1 MKRFFS
7 ISQITEKA
15 KISVK
20 RFPISILLILS
31 FTAMLL
37 AKFEASG
44 YKQEYYFLSVGIVI
58 SMVAILWLEDFV
70 DYITQHLIT
79 TGIILLWA
87 AYCFFLM
94 PNDFSFY
101 SKIIELPVIA
111 MVAFLALFFISFL
124 KKDKDNA
131 FWNFTIKISNELC
144 LAVFFSWILNG
155 GLSIAIL
162 AITELFNL
170 KTKIDYYYYLSV
182 ICFAIFAPL
191 YFLANIPDKIAK
203 YCEEVNLTK
212 GLKIFALYI
221 LMPIAAVYAVILY
234 VYLFKIIF
242 AWELPRGSVSYL
254 VSALACTGFVIITL
268 LYPARFKF
276 LRYFGLIMLP
286 LLTLMTIGIIRRL
299 SDYGI
304 SISRCYVLLL
314 NIWLY
319 GVFIYI
325 FITKAERIKLIPVSF
340 ALIVLLSSVGPWSI
354 ANVTKHVLLA
364 EIQQLTDAEKINDK
378 VRYLRNTYGYDTV
391 AGLDVPKSIDSAS
404 EVERGEYIYKAK
416 VWDNEIKHIN
426 GFNAFVVLE
435 YDYYSPDKE
444 ESTKDLD
451 YSFEKNLLTIK
462 IPQHGKTFSAS
473 LPELKDKMLIQGNGY
488 MILGET
494 FRGKHYKKE
503 DSISMSSFRGYLF
516 YNR

>member
-1 MKRFFS
+1 MKKFFS

-20 RFPISILLILS
+20 RFPISILLTVS
-31 FTAMLL
+31 FAVLLL
-37 AKFEASG
+37 AKFKASG
-44 YKQEYYFLSVGIVI
+44 YEQVYYFLSVGTVI

-70 DYITQHLIT
+70 DYIKQHLMT
-79 TGIILLWA
+79 AGIILLWA

-101 SKIIELPVIA
+101 GKIIELPVIA

-131 FWNFTIKISNELC
+131 FWNFTVKISNELG
-144 LAVFFSWILNG
+144 LAIFFSWILNG
-155 GLSIAIL
+155 GLGIAIF
-162 AITELFNL
+162 AITELFNI
-170 KTKIDYYYYLSV
+170 KTKIDYYYYLAV
-182 ICFAIFAPL
+182 ICFAFFAPL
-191 YFLANIPDKIAK
+191 YLLANIPDKVAK

-221 LMPIAAVYAVILY
+221 LTPIASVYTIILY
-234 VYLFKIIF
+234 IYLFKIIF
-242 AWELPRGSVSYL
+242 EWELPQGLVSYL
-254 VSALACTGFVIITL
+254 VSALACTGLVVITL
-268 LYPARFKF
+268 LYPARFKV

-286 LLTLMTIGIIRRL
+286 LLALMSIGIVRRL

-304 SISRCYVLLL
+304 TISRCYVLLL

-340 ALIVLLSSVGPWSI
+340 ALIALLSSVGPWSI

-378 VRYLRNTYGYDTV
+378 VRYLRNTYGDDTV

-416 VWDNEIKHIN
+416 VWDNEIKHID
-426 GFNAFVVLE
+426 GFNAFVVL
-435 YDYYSPDKE
+435 DYYYYSLEEE

-451 YSFEKNLLTIK
+451 YSLEKNLLTIK

-473 LPELKDKMLIQGNGY
+473 FPELKDKMLIQGNGY
-488 MILGET
+488 MILGEKFSGT
-494 FRGKHYKKE
+494 HYKKE
-503 DSISMSSFRGYLF
+503 DSISVSSFRGYLF